1 MERPDRLM
9 NMLAVGG
16 MALLWSACSQ
26 PCPPVPEP
34 PPPPDMAALTTQVQA
49 MEDAYAKAEMAKD
62 VEGVM
67 AYYAEDIVS
76 HMHERPALSGK
87 ANLRERMAER
97 MAKDSSGVT
106 PTFKVEE
113 LFLGDDHMTEIGSWT
128 ETDANGE
135 VVDHGTYFSI
145 FRKNGDGWECIRE
158 IAVSAQP
165 DDEDDMDE

>member
-1 MERPDRLM
+1 
-9 NMLAVGG
+9 
-16 MALLWSACSQ
+16 
-26 PCPPVPEP
+26 
-34 PPPPDMAALTTQVQA
+34 

-62 VEGVM
+62 VDGVM

-165 DDEDDMDE
+165 DEEDDMEE